1 MRNLFAGKAFQAFG
15 NARPIAGQGVGGPV
29 PLAGAPQGQGQA
41 QARGKALPVAKAK
54 GSAMPGKSSF
64 SGDCPIC
71 H

>member
-15 NARPIAGQGVGGPV
+15 NAKPIAGQKMGGPI
-29 PLAGAPQGQGQA
+29 PLAGAQVK
-41 QARGKALPVAKAK
+41 GKAIPVSKPTS
-54 GSAMPGKSSF
+54 GPSAPGKSSF